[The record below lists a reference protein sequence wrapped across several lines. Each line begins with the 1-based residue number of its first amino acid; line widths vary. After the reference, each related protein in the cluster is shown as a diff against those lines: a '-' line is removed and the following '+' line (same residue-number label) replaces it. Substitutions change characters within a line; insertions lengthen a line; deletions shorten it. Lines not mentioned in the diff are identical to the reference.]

1 MTAEGC
7 WKGLGVPGS
16 CGNGKEKQGRG
27 DEQRRGEVGVG
38 FLLTGSGFWW
48 PSRLPRPVVWGWDPG
63 GSGLAFLC
71 LSAPSAAGEASVLAH
86 TKRAGRVGV
95 GESGLGGWAL
105 GTAPSRALGGNGA
118 ARRAEQMAR
127 PRPDNDRRG
136 RRCRRSSGAWGC

>member
-1 MTAEGC
+1 MYRDPVET
-7 WKGLGVPGS
+7 
-16 CGNGKEKQGRG
+16 GRKNRDAVMSRG
-27 DEQRRGEVGVG
+27 GGEVGVG

-48 PSRLPRPVVWGWDPG
+48 PSRLPRPVVWDWDPG

-105 GTAPSRALGGNGA
+105 GTVPSRGS
-118 ARRAEQMAR
+118 
-127 PRPDNDRRG
+127 G
-136 RRCRRSSGAWGC
+136 R